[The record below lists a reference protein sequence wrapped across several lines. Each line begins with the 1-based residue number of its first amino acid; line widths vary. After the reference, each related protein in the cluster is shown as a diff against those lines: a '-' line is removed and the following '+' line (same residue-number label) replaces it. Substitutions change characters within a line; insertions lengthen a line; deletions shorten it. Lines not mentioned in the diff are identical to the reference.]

1 MSFGTALKENAKETG
16 KLWSKEVHYVCI
28 YYVEFFA
35 CLLVNKQLRLIG
47 SLVCLYS
54 IAPSYEETGCTA
66 FHTGEYYSRSFHC
79 EF

>member
-1 MSFGTALKENAKETG
+1 MFYGTALKENAKEAG

-28 YYVEFFA
+28 YVECLA

-54 IAPSYEETGCTA
+54 TAPSYEETGCTA
-66 FHTGEYYSRSFHC
+66 FHSW
-79 EF
+79 